1 MYLPDSLGMTGA
13 SYSKGYLT
21 GDALRVDG
29 RSGAGQSLLHG
40 AHGVRRL
47 QQHQS
52 ASASKDAHSI
62 AAQQFRVCLSNVV
75 VTAEVAQATR
85 WESQ

>member
-1 MYLPDSLGMTGA
+1 MTGA
-13 SYSKGYLT
+13 SNTKGCLT
-21 GDALRVDG
+21 GDVLRVDG

-62 AAQQFRVCLSNVV
+62 AAQQFRVCLGNVV